1 MPLLMAGRHTQNG
14 GWEHNGRTSER
25 SFLFYLEKGT
35 CTFVVD
41 INRMELTPGDILIVP
56 RGVFYAPTTQEGCTY
71 LYLHFAADTA
81 ASDARPAAANH
92 QASHHYSELLTS
104 SPAIFCVPERFRADS
119 SMIFSMETVLSE
131 LTRSDPLS
139 EIRMNLAFF
148 QLLLRADETTLR
160 QAGLPLALEM
170 EIWLRQ
176 NASSPLTLE
185 SLVNRFGYTRQYLI
199 RVFRRQFGTTPMAFL
214 SGIRLSQSIPL
225 LLDSSLSIDE
235 IARRC
240 GFEDS
245 NYFSRQFKKK
255 YQLSPSL
262 YRRRMAAENPV

>member
-1 MPLLMAGRHTQNG
+1 M
-14 GWEHNGRTSER
+14 
-25 SFLFYLEKGT
+25 
-35 CTFVVD
+35 
-41 INRMELTPGDILIVP
+41 
-56 RGVFYAPTTQEGCTY
+56 
-71 LYLHFAADTA
+71 
-81 ASDARPAAANH
+81 
-92 QASHHYSELLTS
+92 
-104 SPAIFCVPERFRADS
+104 
-119 SMIFSMETVLSE
+119 
-131 LTRSDPLS
+131 
-139 EIRMNLAFF
+139 
-148 QLLLRADETTLR
+148 
-160 QAGLPLALEM
+160 
-170 EIWLRQ
+170 
-176 NASSPLTLE
+176 
-185 SLVNRFGYTRQYLI
+185 NRFGYTRQYLI